1 LTARF
6 LPLYKRPTV
15 RTIIIIPARMQA
27 TRLFGKPLAELAG
40 VPVVVQVAR
49 QAQLCPGVT
58 QVVVA
63 TDAQVIFAAARDHG
77 IDALM
82 TGSQHQSGT
91 DRVAEAAARLEA
103 QWVINV
109 QGDEP
114 FVDPTA
120 LHDVVRAV
128 HRNTADIVTLSRPI
142 YRAEEAHDPA
152 VVKVVC
158 RDNGEALYFSR
169 SAIPHL
175 PSCTAATAAPRS
187 PLVMGHVGVYGCSR
201 SVLQAWS
208 GAPPHP
214 LERAERLEQLRAL
227 AMGLRIAVL
236 PCRMQGRGIDT
247 PADLAWARERVAALG
262 AAAFPTFCPGDSP

>member
-1 LTARF
+1 
-6 LPLYKRPTV
+6 
-15 RTIIIIPARMQA
+15 MQA

-40 VPVVVQVAR
+40 VPLVVKVAQ
-49 QAQLCPGVT
+49 QARRCPGVD

-63 TDAQVIFAAARDHG
+63 TDAQAIFEAARHHG
-77 IDALM
+77 IDAMM
-82 TGSQHQSGT
+82 TSSQHQSGT
-91 DRVAEAAARLEA
+91 ERVAEAAARLEA

-142 YRAEEAHDPA
+142 HSAAEAHDPA

-158 RDNGEALYFSR
+158 RDNQEALYFSR

-175 PSCTAATAAPRS
+175 QSHTEISSRS

-208 GAPPHP
+208 AAPPHP

-227 AMGLRIAVL
+227 ALGLRILVL

-247 PADLAWARERVAALG
+247 PADLAWARQRVATLG
-262 AAAFPTFCPGDSP
+262 AAAFPTFSVGDTP